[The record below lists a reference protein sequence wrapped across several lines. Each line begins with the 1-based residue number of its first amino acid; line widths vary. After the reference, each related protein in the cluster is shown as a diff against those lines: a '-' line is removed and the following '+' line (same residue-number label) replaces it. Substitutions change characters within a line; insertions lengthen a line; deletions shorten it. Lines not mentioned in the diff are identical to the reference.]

1 MVLTKDNFKMKKN
14 LMLNQIW
21 KLTKMS
27 KQRDRE
33 ELEAMRLILKD
44 KNINRMILFNPI
56 SKVNKTY
63 KI

>member
-1 MVLTKDNFKMKKN
+1 MR
-14 LMLNQIW
+14 NQIW

-27 KQRDRE
+27 KQRGRE

-44 KNINRMILFNPI
+44 KNINRTILFNPI

>member
-1 MVLTKDNFKMKKN
+1 
-14 LMLNQIW
+14 MLNQIW

>member
-1 MVLTKDNFKMKKN
+1 MH
-14 LMLNQIW
+14 NQIW

-27 KQRDRE
+27 KKRGRE

-44 KNINRMILFNPI
+44 KIKDRMILSKPI